1 MPACAGLGFPEFTR
15 FFNHSRLWKLQHPFT
30 AGCSAIELLRSKAV
44 KILKSL
50 SGREGDRTPDLRI
63 ANAALSQLSYP
74 PQHD

>member
-44 KILKSL
+44 KTFKEL
-50 SGREGDRTPDLRI
+50 EWT
-63 ANAALSQLSYP
+63 
-74 PQHD
+74 